1 MQRDETPEE
10 RVIRET
16 KDETIDERAAREER
30 EKNPPKTVIVTGE
43 KSARSAPKM
52 PRPAGSPPGQ
62 PREVGRHDGTPSPK
76 AGMSGQEKEGL
87 QSADG
92 WEEYGVPGIEVSAS
106 IYGIALIFKSRAH
119 LLQMIS
125 DLRRLSEFKRD
136 PSGSPD
142 PYPAIYTVP
151 HEKIPQRLQASDIQ
165 RIHRAAKA
173 GHARQDEAGA

>member
-62 PREVGRHDGTPSPK
+62 PREVGRHDGTPSPE
-76 AGMSGQEKEGL
+76 AGMSENIITAEIKTLRTQV
-87 QSADG
+87 A
-92 WEEYGVPGIEVSAS
+92 
-106 IYGIALIFKSRAH
+106 ALREAAIW
-119 LLQMIS
+119 M
-125 DLRRLSEFKRD
+125 
-136 PSGSPD
+136 SGSEDFGPGGK
-142 PYPAIYTVP
+142 ARKGFIKNV
-151 HEKIPQRLQASDIQ
+151 IPLL
-165 RIHRAAKA
+165 
-173 GHARQDEAGA
+173 EADAERRDA